1 MRISCIIINVFALFY
16 NLNKL
21 LQFAKIILSNFFVWN
36 LNGYEIY

>member
-1 MRISCIIINVFALFY
+1 MRISCIIINVLALFY

-21 LQFAKIILSNFFVWN
+21 LQVAKIILSNFFVWN